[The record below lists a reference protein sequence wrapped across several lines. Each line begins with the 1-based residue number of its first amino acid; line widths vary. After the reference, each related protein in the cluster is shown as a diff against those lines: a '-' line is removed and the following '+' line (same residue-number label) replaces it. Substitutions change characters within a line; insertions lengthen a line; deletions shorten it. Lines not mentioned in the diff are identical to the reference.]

1 MVKFFE
7 LLNLHQQIS
16 CEIVGNQDPFKIL
29 PLKQISE
36 KRHER
41 QAAVAHMKK
50 DIFVLI
56 HEVLEG

>member
-1 MVKFFE
+1 M
-7 LLNLHQQIS
+7 
-16 CEIVGNQDPFKIL
+16 GNQDPFKIL

-56 HEVLEG
+56 HEVLEGWDFQ